1 MHTLSFQNHQNIAL
15 LLLKHQS
22 SILTSLIYGN
32 FKKISRIESMTGV
45 RLTFASSKGINKNM
59 RQVNFDV
66 INFIVSSFLIIK
78 KIIIYCVKVI
88 YFFQYPFFHQASMK
102 SIHYIHKALIADVL
116 SLLLIMHYSMVFLIN
131 P

>member
-1 MHTLSFQNHQNIAL
+1 
-15 LLLKHQS
+15 
-22 SILTSLIYGN
+22 
-32 FKKISRIESMTGV
+32 
-45 RLTFASSKGINKNM
+45 M

-78 KIIIYCVKVI
+78 KIIIYALSHLFLSVSL
-88 YFFQYPFFHQASMK
+88 FHQVSMK